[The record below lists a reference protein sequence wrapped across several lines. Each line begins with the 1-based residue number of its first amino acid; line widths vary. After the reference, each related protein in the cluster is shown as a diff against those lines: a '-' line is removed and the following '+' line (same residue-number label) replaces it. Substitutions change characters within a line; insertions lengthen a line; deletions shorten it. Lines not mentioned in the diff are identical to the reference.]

1 MYNLVSSLTIF
12 RAVAGPIIF
21 ILIVFFQYYFLSLI
35 ILLMASTS
43 DFLDGYLARKYD
55 VTSEI
60 GQVFD
65 PISDKVLSLFV
76 ILALSIHLQSAFI
89 ALLGGLIIAREIAI
103 SGLREYSAIKNVS
116 DSTKVT
122 LLDKFKTTTQFIA
135 FTVYFLGLGLNQT
148 LALFLGDFFLFLS
161 MLITLKTG
169 LSYFNNTF
177 RR

>member
-1 MYNLVSSLTIF
+1 
-12 RAVAGPIIF
+12 
-21 ILIVFFQYYFLSLI
+21 
-35 ILLMASTS
+35 MASIS

-116 DSTKVT
+116 DSTKSHC
-122 LLDKFKTTTQFIA
+122 LLNLKPQ
-135 FTVYFLGLGLNQT
+135 LN
-148 LALFLGDFFLFLS
+148 LLLLLCIF
-161 MLITLKTG
+161 
-169 LSYFNNTF
+169 
-177 RR
+177 

>member
-1 MYNLVSSLTIF
+1 
-12 RAVAGPIIF
+12 
-21 ILIVFFQYYFLSLI
+21 
-35 ILLMASTS
+35 MASIS

-103 SGLREYSAIKNVS
+103 SGLREYSAIK
-116 DSTKVT
+116 KC
-122 LLDKFKTTTQFIA
+122 F
-135 FTVYFLGLGLNQT
+135 
-148 LALFLGDFFLFLS
+148 
-161 MLITLKTG
+161 
-169 LSYFNNTF
+169 
-177 RR
+177 